1 MLSVLEYISHFQSQ
15 AQWQYKANIWEELS
29 ILGLTLPYIY
39 S

>member
-15 AQWQYKANIWEELS
+15 AQWQHEANIWEELP
-29 ILGLTLPYIY
+29 ILGLTLLYIY